1 MPDCICLPLTALN
14 PELWQKPD
22 LGRLLLYL
30 LSRVDSQGKATIT
43 SGEVYQAL
51 GIQRQPYRTLL
62 QKLAATGTLTT
73 IPTTNA
79 TTIVFKTQIVSI
91 KKQPPIQP
99 PIQPPSQPLQPPI
112 KHVYQFVSPDFEK
125 SFHTWLAYKK
135 EQFNFTYKSERALKT
150 AYASLVNLSDGDP
163 AIAAAIVNQ
172 SMSAGWKGLFPLKK
186 NGNQNNDTHNSVSAN
201 RQGLV
206 GLAGE
211 VLRAIADSDD

>member
-1 MPDCICLPLTALN
+1 MPDYICLPLTALN

-62 QKLAATGTLTT
+62 QKLAATG
-73 IPTTNA
+73 
-79 TTIVFKTQIVSI
+79 
-91 KKQPPIQP
+91 
-99 PIQPPSQPLQPPI
+99 IQPPSQPLQPPI